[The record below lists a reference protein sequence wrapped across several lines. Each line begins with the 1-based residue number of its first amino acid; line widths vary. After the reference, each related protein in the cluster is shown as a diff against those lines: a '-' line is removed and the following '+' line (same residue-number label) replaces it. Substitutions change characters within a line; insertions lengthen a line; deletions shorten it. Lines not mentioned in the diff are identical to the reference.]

1 MQCLVVGFRI
11 AFVGLAAFGIAAV
24 AATSPGSVTASAAF
38 DTTTAVIDRTY
49 SCATGVVGGVRSVET
64 RAHSGS
70 RAGPQWAR
78 LPYAAI
84 ASGGL
89 ARTFLD
95 NTAAENSLAWITAAK
110 PSHRTTIDD
119 ERSAFSAQLGGTL
132 GVNRERC
139 VPVGKQLPLTSR
151 GLVKRT
157 VPIQAVAYDCEA
169 PWRVL
174 VRVRAVVD
182 GGTALRERGEVFR
195 ATNAPARQARLAIGT
210 QAGRVLAFAHV
221 DDTGMARLFTAR
233 ACTAD

>member
-1 MQCLVVGFRI
+1 VVGFRI
-11 AFVGLAAFGIAAV
+11 AFSGLAASGIVAAV
-24 AATSPGSVTASAAF
+24 IATSTASLTANAAF
-38 DTTTAVIDRTY
+38 GTTTAVIDRTY

-64 RAHSGS
+64 RAHAGS

-78 LPYAAI
+78 LPYAVI

-110 PSHRTTIDD
+110 PSPGTTIDD

-132 GVNRERC
+132 GVNREKC
-139 VPVGKQLPLTSR
+139 VPVGTRLPLTAP
-151 GLVKRT
+151 GLAKRT
-157 VPIQAVAYDCEA
+157 VPVQAVAYDCEA

-182 GGTALRERGEVFR
+182 GESALRERAEVFR
-195 ATNAPARQARLAIGT
+195 ATNAPARQAQLAIGT
-210 QAGRVLAFAHV
+210 QAGRVLAYAQV
-221 DDTGMARLFTAR
+221 DDTGKARLFTAR
-233 ACTAD
+233 ACTPD